1 MQYVIWLGKQKIIQN
16 GKKES
21 SFFFFLINRKYIDVE
36 KQFQVGH
43 YDKVVTTLRT
53 MNKDNVQIG
62 KKNMYALNESYRVT
76 VNTSSF

>member
-1 MQYVIWLGKQKIIQN
+1 ME
-16 GKKES
+16 KKS

-62 KKNMYALNESYRVT
+62 KKIYMS
-76 VNTSSF
+76 

>member
-1 MQYVIWLGKQKIIQN
+1 MIQN
-16 GKKES
+16 GKKNLH
-21 SFFFFLINRKYIDVE
+21 FFFFSKNRKYIDVE

-62 KKNMYALNESYRVT
+62 KKKYVCLK
-76 VNTSSF
+76 

>member
-1 MQYVIWLGKQKIIQN
+1 MIQN
-16 GKKES
+16 GKKNLH
-21 SFFFFLINRKYIDVE
+21 FFFFLKNRKYIDVE

-62 KKNMYALNESYRVT
+62 IKNICLK
-76 VNTSSF
+76 

>member
-1 MQYVIWLGKQKIIQN
+1 MIQN
-16 GKKES
+16 GKKNLH
-21 SFFFFLINRKYIDVE
+21 FFFFLKSRKYIDVE

-62 KKNMYALNESYRVT
+62 IRNICLK
-76 VNTSSF
+76 